1 MPRSGRFSRLRE
13 QLFCIVVALVPALGL
28 AGPLAYVPNEK
39 SGTVSVIDTATNQKI
54 RDVAVGALPCGVV
67 IR

>member
-1 MPRSGRFSRLRE
+1 MPRSARFSRLRE

-28 AGPLAYVPNEK
+28 AGPLVHVPNEK

-54 RDVAVGALPCGVV
+54 CDVAVGELPWGVV